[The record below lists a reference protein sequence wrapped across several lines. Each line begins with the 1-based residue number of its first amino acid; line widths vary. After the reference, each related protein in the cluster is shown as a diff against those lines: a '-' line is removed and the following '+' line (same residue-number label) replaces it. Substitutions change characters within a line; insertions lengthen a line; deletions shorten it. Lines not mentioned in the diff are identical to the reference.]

1 LSSSSRR
8 NDIRSEDAVVV
19 DSAPDGLR
27 VPVRVRPGAS
37 RTSVGGRYGEE
48 SLVVAVNARPV
59 DGQANRAV
67 VLALADA
74 FEVRRS
80 AVTVLSG
87 HASRDKAVFI
97 AGDIAALRERLE
109 ALRNR

>member
-1 LSSSSRR
+1 
-8 NDIRSEDAVVV
+8 V

-27 VPVRVRPGAS
+27 VRVRVRPGAS
-37 RTSVGGRYGEE
+37 RTSVGGRYGDE
-48 SLVVAVNARPV
+48 SLVVAVSARPV

-80 AVTVLSG
+80 AVMVLSG
-87 HASRDKAVFI
+87 HTSRDKAVFI
-97 AGDIAALRERLE
+97 AGDITALRERLQ